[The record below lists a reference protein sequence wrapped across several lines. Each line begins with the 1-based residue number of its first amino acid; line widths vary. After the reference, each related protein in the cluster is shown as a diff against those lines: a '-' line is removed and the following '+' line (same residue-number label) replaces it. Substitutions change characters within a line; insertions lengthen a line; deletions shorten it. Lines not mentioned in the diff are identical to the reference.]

1 MSFDICM
8 KLKLDYSIFALQIQ
22 FFPDSL
28 EFQVNQEN
36 IHPTLTILKDVWT
49 LKMTVLIP
57 KLAIV
62 LRLYQ

>member
-1 MSFDICM
+1 MSFHICM

-36 IHPTLTILKDVWT
+36 IHPTLTILKDV
-49 LKMTVLIP
+49 
-57 KLAIV
+57 
-62 LRLYQ
+62 